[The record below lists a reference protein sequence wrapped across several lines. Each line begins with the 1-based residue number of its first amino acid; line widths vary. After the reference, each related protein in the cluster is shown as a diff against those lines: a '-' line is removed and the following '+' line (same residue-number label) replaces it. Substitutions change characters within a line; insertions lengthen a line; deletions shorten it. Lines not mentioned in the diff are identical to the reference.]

1 MRAYEIEL
9 IHKTDW
15 TYKLLG
21 TGAIIET
28 IYAEVSCSRDGECVV
43 IDLIMIPLGKPRVL
57 SKVISALRSNKRV
70 IWYKPVANIEHNI
83 LLLVSA
89 TCEESVRYML
99 NARKILVPQSRVN
112 NGNEIYI
119 ILIRDKQE
127 LRNAAKDL
135 ESFSE
140 LISIRPV
147 TIEKAMS
154 NSVVLSKP
162 KYPRLTKREKEIL
175 GSAIREGFFEYPKRV
190 RVDDIA
196 RIHGVSKA
204 YVSIT
209 IRRAIRKIIESMM
222 DGELMN

>member
-1 MRAYEIEL
+1 MRN
-9 IHKTDW
+9 
-15 TYKLLG
+15 
-21 TGAIIET
+21 
-28 IYAEVSCSRDGECVV
+28 V
-43 IDLIMIPLGKPRVL
+43 
-57 SKVISALRSNKRV
+57 
-70 IWYKPVANIEHNI
+70 
-83 LLLVSA
+83 
-89 TCEESVRYML
+89 
-99 NARKILVPQSRVN
+99 
-112 NGNEIYI
+112 
-119 ILIRDKQE
+119 
-127 LRNAAKDL
+127 AKDL

-190 RVDDIA
+190 RVDDIT

>member
-1 MRAYEIEL
+1 
-9 IHKTDW
+9 
-15 TYKLLG
+15 
-21 TGAIIET
+21 
-28 IYAEVSCSRDGECVV
+28 
-43 IDLIMIPLGKPRVL
+43 
-57 SKVISALRSNKRV
+57 
-70 IWYKPVANIEHNI
+70 
-83 LLLVSA
+83 
-89 TCEESVRYML
+89 ML

-112 NGNEIYI
+112 NGNEMYI
-119 ILIRDKQE
+119 ILIWDKQE
-127 LRNAAKDL
+127 LRNAAKAKDL

-147 TIEKAMS
+147 TIEKAML